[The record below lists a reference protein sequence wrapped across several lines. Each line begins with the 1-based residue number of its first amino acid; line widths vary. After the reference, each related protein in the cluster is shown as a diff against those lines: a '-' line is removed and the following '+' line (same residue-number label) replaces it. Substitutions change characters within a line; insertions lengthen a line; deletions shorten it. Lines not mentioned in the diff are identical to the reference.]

1 MTVIKCP
8 TLLSA
13 ETLAQKVSFEELT
26 VFLPS
31 VAQYCTLLLLPV
43 RVLIIMIAN
52 AQHYIAQK
60 QCMYVCT
67 RIEIIRSSLAALYC
81 SRNRR
86 APSALGCRLYRALC
100 ALCNAIEG
108 HASVKA
114 NKTKENFFDK
124 LNKYCCCVDLCSL
137 LKTLK

>member
-1 MTVIKCP
+1 MQGMKWKKKEKKWEFSRQLSKGSAMTVIKCP

-52 AQHYIAQK
+52 A
-60 QCMYVCT
+60 
-67 RIEIIRSSLAALYC
+67 
-81 SRNRR
+81 
-86 APSALGCRLYRALC
+86 
-100 ALCNAIEG
+100 
-108 HASVKA
+108 
-114 NKTKENFFDK
+114 
-124 LNKYCCCVDLCSL
+124 
-137 LKTLK
+137 